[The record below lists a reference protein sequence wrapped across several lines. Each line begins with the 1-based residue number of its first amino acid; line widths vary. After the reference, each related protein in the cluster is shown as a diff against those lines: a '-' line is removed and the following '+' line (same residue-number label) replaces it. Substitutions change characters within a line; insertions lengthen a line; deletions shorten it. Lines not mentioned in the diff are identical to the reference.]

1 MKRQPISA
9 DTGGSTP
16 WNAEGEEAKALLE
29 LARSV
34 GPRVAATED
43 QSAQWFASS
52 FRQYAEAQKKPSVW
66 VALGQWRYALALA
79 GTLVVVFAL
88 LKVGS
93 LPNREALSFQMK
105 SGAPVAKLIEAKLEP
120 IDLNFSDGTVVTVER
135 ATTARVAETTERG
148 ARFRLE
154 TGRMA
159 FNVVPHAN
167 RGQWSVD
174 AGPFQV
180 RVTGTVF
187 TVEWIAAEGSLRVD
201 VTRGHV
207 VVEGAGQRRELG
219 PGDSFHHRE
228 PAPARSDPPR
238 AGDAE
243 KTAEPQGLEPPT
255 LPVAPAPSARSEK
268 GPSWPGL
275 VAAGEY
281 ATVIDAANQ
290 RGVRACLD
298 DCAQDDLRALADAAR
313 LSGKA
318 ALAERALLAQRARF
332 AGSSDA
338 LSAAFL
344 LGRAAEDRHD
354 PKAIGWYDKYLEEAP
369 KGRFAGDALGRKM
382 LLVASGNKQTGAAL
396 AAEYLARFPAGPY
409 AGHARGLIEANSR
422 GR

>member
-1 MKRQPISA
+1 MKRQPIS
-9 DTGGSTP
+9 DETGGRTP
-16 WNAEGEEAKALLE
+16 WTAEGAEAKVLLD
-29 LARSV
+29 LASSV
-34 GPRVAATED
+34 APRVAATED

-52 FRQYAEAQKKPSVW
+52 FRQYTESQQKPSAW
-66 VALGQWRYALALA
+66 VALGRWRYALALA
-79 GTLVVVFAL
+79 GTLAVVVAL
-88 LKVGS
+88 LRVGS
-93 LPNREALSFQMK
+93 LPDREALTYQMK

-159 FNVVPHAN
+159 FNVVPRAD

-228 PAPARSDPPR
+228 PASTRQPSADV
-238 AGDAE
+238 AE
-243 KTAEPQGLEPPT
+243 KPAQPQDLEPSAS
-255 LPVAPAPSARSEK
+255 PVSPAPSARSEK
-268 GPSWPGL
+268 GTSWPAL
-275 VAAGEY
+275 IAAGEY
-281 ATVIDAANQ
+281 AAVIEVANQ

-338 LSAAFL
+338 LAAAFL

-354 PKAIGWYDKYLEEAP
+354 PKAVGWYDKYLAEAP

-382 LLVASGNKQTGAAL
+382 LLVANGNKQTGAAL
-396 AAEYLARFPAGPY
+396 AAEYLARFPSGPY
-409 AGHARGLIEANSR
+409 AGHARGLIEASSR

>member
-1 MKRQPISA
+1 MKRQASS
-9 DTGGSTP
+9 DVTGGRTP
-16 WNAEGEEAKALLE
+16 WTAEGAEANALLD

-34 GPRVAATED
+34 GPRVAGTED
-43 QSAQWFASS
+43 TSAQWFAAS
-52 FRQYAEAQKKPSVW
+52 FRQYAEKQKKPSAWAV
-66 VALGQWRYALALA
+66 LGGWRYALALA
-79 GTLVVVFAL
+79 GALVVAGAL
-88 LKVGS
+88 FKVSG
-93 LPNREALSFQMK
+93 LPGREALSYQMK
-105 SGAPVAKLIEAKLEP
+105 SGAPAARLIEAKHEP
-120 IDLNFSDGTVVTVER
+120 IDLEFSDGTVVTVER

-201 VTRGHV
+201 VTQGHV

-228 PAPARSDPPR
+228 PATRSEQPR
-238 AGDAE
+238 VDDAE
-243 KTAEPQGLEPPT
+243 KAAEPQRLAPSA
-255 LPVAPAPSARSEK
+255 LPVAPAPSARSDK
-268 GPSWPGL
+268 GTPWPAL
-275 VAAGEY
+275 IAAGEY
-281 ATVIDAANQ
+281 ATVIEAASQ

-298 DCAQDDLRALADAAR
+298 DCGQDDLRALADAAR
-313 LSGKA
+313 LSGNA
-318 ALAERALLAQRARF
+318 ALAERALRAQRARF
-332 AGSSDA
+332 AGSNDA
-338 LSAAFL
+338 QSAAFL

-354 PKAIGWYDKYLEEAP
+354 PKALGWYDKYLAEAP

-382 LLVASGNKQTGAAL
+382 LLVANGNKQTGAAL
-396 AAEYLARFPAGPY
+396 AAEYLARFPSGPY
-409 AGHARGLIEANSR
+409 ASHARGLIEAASR